1 MSDEELAA
9 VLDAVGERVDPTPD
23 ERERLADAVERLKDR
38 ARDALDEVAPDVDAD
53 LVQVGSTARGTWI
66 SGDRDIDL
74 FVRFP
79 ADLSRSELER
89 IGLAVGNETLPEGH
103 EEYAEHPYVVGT
115 FEGYDVDLV
124 PCFDVEAAT
133 EIRTAVDRT
142 PFHNAYLQERL
153 TDDLAADVRLLKQFL
168 KGIGAYG
175 SNLKTRGFSGY
186 LTELL
191 VVEYGGFVPVLETAA
206 DEWLPP
212 VKLDPEDHAAETFD
226 DPLVVIDPT
235 DPERN
240 VAAVVSAE
248 NVARLQ
254 HYARDLL
261 DDPDEDRFYPDLV
274 EPLSPADVRVHL
286 DRRGTTP
293 LAVRFGAPD
302 LVEDQLYPQLR
313 RSLDGLERGLENA
326 GFDVLRTATFAD
338 GDAVLFCELAVAELP
353 AVQRHDG
360 PPVHVRQHA
369 EGFYDK
375 YEEAD
380 AYGPFLDGERYV
392 VERDRE
398 VRTAEQF
405 AREKL
410 DSVALG
416 QHVAS
421 IVDAGDYDVL
431 VDDEVADLANDF
443 GQALATYFDPEP

>member
-175 SNLKTRGFSGY
+175 SNLKTRG
-186 LTELL
+186 
-191 VVEYGGFVPVLETAA
+191 
-206 DEWLPP
+206 
-212 VKLDPEDHAAETFD
+212 
-226 DPLVVIDPT
+226 
-235 DPERN
+235 
-240 VAAVVSAE
+240 
-248 NVARLQ
+248 
-254 HYARDLL
+254 
-261 DDPDEDRFYPDLV
+261 
-274 EPLSPADVRVHL
+274 SPA
-286 DRRGTTP
+286 T
-293 LAVRFGAPD
+293 
-302 LVEDQLYPQLR
+302 
-313 RSLDGLERGLENA
+313 
-326 GFDVLRTATFAD
+326 
-338 GDAVLFCELAVAELP
+338 
-353 AVQRHDG
+353 
-360 PPVHVRQHA
+360 
-369 EGFYDK
+369 
-375 YEEAD
+375 
-380 AYGPFLDGERYV
+380 
-392 VERDRE
+392 
-398 VRTAEQF
+398 
-405 AREKL
+405 
-410 DSVALG
+410 
-416 QHVAS
+416 
-421 IVDAGDYDVL
+421 
-431 VDDEVADLANDF
+431 
-443 GQALATYFDPEP
+443 